1 MDMPSWPGA
10 DALPGTRTNRIVEA
24 AFALLEDEGFT
35 GLTIRAVLAR
45 TGFARRAFY
54 ESFASKD
61 DLVLAVFAHT
71 IRLSAAYY
79 AQEVASIADPIER
92 LRVVITSL
100 ALGTRSVESFDEHGS
115 GGHGV
120 AMSREHIRLAE
131 SRPAELHSVL
141 GPLIALL
148 TRLLADGMAAGA
160 IRKVPPARL
169 ARLIYNL
176 VSTTIHAELL
186 ASDDA
191 RPNRAHRIA
200 LAEDVWDF
208 CRRAIMA

>member
-1 MDMPSWPGA
+1 VKNVVLVEVVAMDMPSWPGA
-10 DALPGTRTNRIVEA
+10 DALPGTRTDRIVEA

-131 SRPAELHSVL
+131 SRPAELQSVL
-141 GPLIALL
+141 GP
-148 TRLLADGMAAGA
+148 
-160 IRKVPPARL
+160 
-169 ARLIYNL
+169 LIYNL